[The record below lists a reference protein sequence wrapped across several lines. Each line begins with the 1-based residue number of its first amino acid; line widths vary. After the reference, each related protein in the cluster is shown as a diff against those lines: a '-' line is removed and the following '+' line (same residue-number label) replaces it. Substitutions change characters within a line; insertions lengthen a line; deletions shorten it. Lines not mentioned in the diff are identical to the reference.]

1 MSFNCGRLLGL
12 VLVLACCGLAIAEG
26 AGDEA
31 AAKALAAQIE
41 KLIGQLGVDDFAT
54 RDAAS
59 KELTEIGNPARLAL
73 EKAALDP
80 DPETSSRAKVILDS
94 LPKLTHTVVDALGA
108 PIPLAKLSLQM
119 LKSPGAGVPFHAPE
133 GEPIVSLADAAGR
146 VAVPESA
153 DENAFRRAIVTIEHP
168 QYGRAR
174 REVFLDRDPNKTIQL
189 PLVRRG
195 SQAHQRALSGQVV
208 DEAGKPVA
216 GAVVSCDNVRTP
228 GEGLIDGDHSRGEV
242 LADAEG
248 RFTIYPPD
256 NRRDHGDGPERGE
269 LIPANSRFSLRT
281 AVPGD
286 DSYFPLAGSYRNT
299 ELARLEMRRTTRQFR
314 FRFESADGG
323 MIEDAELLRHI
334 RVQADEI
341 KNGERRFIPLAE
353 SAAAQGAKLPTGTY
367 IAELFTNKSHVQY
380 QPVVVTGDSP
390 DELVFRLPDVITY
403 HGRVVHGVTHEPL
416 AGAFLM
422 AWNSTS
428 HNNLALLTSEE
439 WKALRALPPEPAK
452 PPRFV
457 PPPFAAETQV
467 QKRLG
472 EMYGVQALVR
482 TDAEGRFTVRR
493 RADQEF
499 YGLLAFAEDH
509 VPYKVTV
516 GGLKPDDKQ
525 LVETGDYPLY
535 PAAKVLVRPSFA
547 GERLSVSPHWLFE
560 EGGQPEWF
568 ERFHEASKDYRREFE
583 YVHWLTLNEVQPV
596 YVPADVKLQLRLE
609 CPYDDKWAPALVKET
624 LQLKAGTTHDAGDLS
639 FAEGMQCAARVVDK
653 DGKPVEGMP
662 VRRMYIGTNAWSIAH
677 NTDKEGLAHFYVHP
691 NSRGHFRASDLPGGM
706 ALEKSNLIVEFAVDD
721 KPPAQPPTIMVTE
734 EQIRA
739 VRGEKR
745 ER

>member
-1 MSFNCGRLLGL
+1 MTFKWGRLLGL
-12 VLVLACCGLAIAEG
+12 VFVLACFSLAIAEE

-31 AAKALAAQIE
+31 AAKALAARIE
-41 KLIGQLGVDDFAT
+41 KLISQLGVDDFAA

-59 KELTEIGNPARLAL
+59 KELAEIGNPARLAL
-73 EKAALDP
+73 EKATLDP
-80 DPETSSRAKVILDS
+80 DPETSSRAKVILES
-94 LPKLTHTVVDALGA
+94 LPKLTHTVLDALGA
-108 PIPLAKLSLQM
+108 PIPLAKMSLQF
-119 LKSPGAGVPFHAPE
+119 LKNPGPDVPFNAPE

-146 VAVPESA
+146 VAVPESEM
-153 DENAFRRAIVTIEHP
+153 DGSFRRAIVTIEHP

-174 REVFLDRDPNKTIQL
+174 CEVFLDRDPNKTIQL

-195 SQAHQRALSGQVV
+195 SEAHQRALSGQVV

-228 GEGLIDGDHSRGEV
+228 GEGLIDGDHPRGEV
-242 LADAEG
+242 LANAEG

-256 NRRDHGDGPERGE
+256 NRRDRGDGPVRGE
-269 LIPANSRFSLRT
+269 LIPTNSRFALRT

-299 ELARLEMRRTTRQFR
+299 ELARLKLRRATRQFR
-314 FRFESADGG
+314 FRFESAAGG

-334 RVQADEI
+334 RIQADEI
-341 KNGERRFIPLAE
+341 KNGERMFIPLAE

-380 QPVVVTGDSP
+380 QPVVVTAESP
-390 DELVFRLPDVITY
+390 EELVFRLPDVITY
-403 HGRVVHGVTHEPL
+403 RGRVVQGVTGEPMP
-416 AGAFLM
+416 GAFLM
-422 AWNSTS
+422 GWNSTS
-428 HNNLALLTSEE
+428 RNNLALLTAEE
-439 WKALRALPPEPAK
+439 WQSLRDLPPDAPLD
-452 PPRFV
+452 
-457 PPPFAAETQV
+457 AAPM
-467 QKRLG
+467 KRLK
-472 EMYGVQALVR
+472 ELYGVQALVR
-482 TDAEGRFTVRR
+482 TDAEGRFEIRR

-509 VPYKVTV
+509 VPFKVPV
-516 GGLKPDDKQ
+516 GALKPDGKQ
-525 LVETGDYPLY
+525 RIETGECPLY

-596 YVPADVKLQLRLE
+596 YVPADVKLKLQLE
-609 CPYDDKWAPALVKET
+609 CPYDDKWAPATVKET

-639 FAEGMQCAARVVDK
+639 FAEGMKCAARVVDK

-662 VRRMYIGTNAWSIAH
+662 VRRMYVGTNAWSVAH

-691 NSRGHFRASDLPGGM
+691 NSRGHFRACDLRGGM
-706 ALEKSNLIVEFAVDD
+706 AKERSNLIVEFAVED
-721 KPPAQPPTIMVTE
+721 KPPSEPPTIMVTD

-739 VRGEKR
+739 VRGEKG
-745 ER
+745 E